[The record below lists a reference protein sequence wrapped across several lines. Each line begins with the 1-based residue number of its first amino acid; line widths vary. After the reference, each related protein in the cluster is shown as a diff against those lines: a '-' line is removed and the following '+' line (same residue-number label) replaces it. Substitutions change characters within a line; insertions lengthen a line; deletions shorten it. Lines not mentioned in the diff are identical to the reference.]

1 MIAQAG
7 SVAAGTPVHAG
18 CLLDSPAMERLQRL
32 GGVFA
37 FLTFFAVVISLY
49 ASFQQ
54 LFVEG
59 HWIAF
64 GTAVLAAGG
73 MVALILKVAL
83 VPDRR
88 HTAWVRRLISGVNA
102 KYLFGMLLILW
113 IAGMSVLGL
122 MGGTLSFTQ
131 IGGLA
136 LIGLFAGV
144 FIFMGFIWAVI
155 GE

>member
-1 MIAQAG
+1 
-7 SVAAGTPVHAG
+7 
-18 CLLDSPAMERLQRL
+18 MERLQRL
-32 GGVFA
+32 GGIVA
-37 FLTFFAVVISLY
+37 FLTFGVVVISLY
-49 ASFQQ
+49 AAFQQ

-59 HWIAF
+59 HWVAF
-64 GTAVLAAGG
+64 GTAVLVSAG
-73 MVALILKVAL
+73 MVALFLKLAL

-88 HTAWVRRLISGVNA
+88 YTAWVRRTIASVNA
-102 KYLFGMLLILW
+102 KYFMGVLLILW

-122 MGGTLSFTQ
+122 MGGSLSFTQ

-136 LIGLFAGV
+136 LVGLFAGV

>member
-1 MIAQAG
+1 
-7 SVAAGTPVHAG
+7 
-18 CLLDSPAMERLQRL
+18 MERLQRL
-32 GGVFA
+32 TGVVA
-37 FLTFFAVVISLY
+37 FLLFGGIVISLY
-49 ASFQQ
+49 SAFQQ
-54 LFVEG
+54 LFVDG

-64 GTAVLAAGG
+64 GTAVLVSASMIAIFMKIA
-73 MVALILKVAL
+73 MVS
-83 VPDRR
+83 DRR
-88 HTAWVRRLISGVNA
+88 YTAWVRQKITGVNA

-113 IAGMSVLGL
+113 LVGMSYIGL
-122 MGGTLSFTQ
+122 QGGSLSFTQ

>member
-1 MIAQAG
+1 
-7 SVAAGTPVHAG
+7 
-18 CLLDSPAMERLQRL
+18 MERLQRL
-32 GGVFA
+32 GGIAA
-37 FLTFFAVVISLY
+37 FLIFGMVVISLY
-49 ASFQQ
+49 AAFQQ

-64 GTAVLAAGG
+64 GAAVLAAGG
-73 MVALILKVAL
+73 MVALFLKLAL

-88 HTAWVRRLISGVNA
+88 YTAWVRRTISSVNA

-122 MGGTLSFTQ
+122 MGGSLTFTQ

-136 LIGLFAGV
+136 LVGLFAGV

>member
-1 MIAQAG
+1 
-7 SVAAGTPVHAG
+7 
-18 CLLDSPAMERLQRL
+18 MERLQRL
-32 GGVFA
+32 SGVIA
-37 FLTFFAVVISLY
+37 FLLFGGIAISLY
-49 ASFQQ
+49 AAFQQ
-54 LFVEG
+54 LFVDG

-64 GTAVLAAGG
+64 GTAVLVSAG
-73 MVALILKVAL
+73 MVLIFAKIAL

-88 HTAWVRRLISGVNA
+88 YTAWVRQKITGVNA
-102 KYLFGMLLILW
+102 KYFFGVLLILW
-113 IAGMSVLGL
+113 LAGMSFIGL
-122 MGGTLSFTQ
+122 QGGSLSFTQ

>member
-1 MIAQAG
+1 M
-7 SVAAGTPVHAG
+7 
-18 CLLDSPAMERLQRL
+18 QRV
-32 GGVFA
+32 GGVIA
-37 FLTFFAVVISLY
+37 FLTFGAVAISLY
-49 ASFQQ
+49 AAFQQ

-64 GTAVLAAGG
+64 GTAVLASAG
-73 MVALILKVAL
+73 MVVVFLKVAL

-88 HTAWVRRLISGVNA
+88 YTAWVRRMISGVNA

-113 IAGMSVLGL
+113 IAGMSFLGL
-122 MGGTLSFTQ
+122 MGGSLSFTQ

-136 LIGLFAGV
+136 LVGLFAGV

>member
-1 MIAQAG
+1 
-7 SVAAGTPVHAG
+7 
-18 CLLDSPAMERLQRL
+18 MERLQRL
-32 GGVFA
+32 GGIVA
-37 FLTFFAVVISLY
+37 ILFFGVVLISLY
-49 ASFQQ
+49 SAFQQ
-54 LFVEG
+54 AFVDG
-59 HWIAF
+59 HWVAF

-73 MVALILKVAL
+73 MVAIFLKVAL

-88 HTAWVRRLISGVNA
+88 YTAWVRQKITSINA
-102 KYLFGMLLILW
+102 KYLFGILLILW
-113 IAGMSVLGL
+113 LAGMSFVGL
-122 MGGTLSFTQ
+122 QGGSMSFTQ